1 MSLTNLLT
9 EKLSVI
15 IRPSDLHENP
25 PLLRDVCSITYSLK
39 IPSLYIDIAIFLRL
53 PAAPRTKLKKK
64 KRKSIN

>member
-1 MSLTNLLT
+1 
-9 EKLSVI
+9 VI

-64 KRKSIN
+64 KKKEY